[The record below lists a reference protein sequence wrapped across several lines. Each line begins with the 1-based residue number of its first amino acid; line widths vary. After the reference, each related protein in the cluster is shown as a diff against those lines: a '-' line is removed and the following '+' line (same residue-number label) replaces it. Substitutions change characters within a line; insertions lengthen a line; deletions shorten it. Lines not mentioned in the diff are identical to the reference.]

1 MRVVTFDAQIALA
14 GARQLLP
21 IGGVMYRMFTD
32 FAAQPF
38 EVRVAVTLPAVR
50 APLTE
55 LRPTDPS
62 LIERRAQCRGDV
74 TAHLGLTV
82 LDAFG
87 QHDGPERFGTTR
99 VVRR

>member
-55 LRPTDPS
+55 LEATS
-62 LIERRAQCRGDV
+62 RR
-74 TAHLGLTV
+74 TLG
-82 LDAFG
+82 
-87 QHDGPERFGTTR
+87 
-99 VVRR
+99 